1 MPNEKLLRGD
11 MVQLKTPEQGRYFT
25 GRIRKEI
32 GNEFLVDLPN
42 GLYVI
47 RPKHLWIL
55 CDTQTTYGVP
65 MGSDN

>member
-1 MPNEKLLRGD
+1 MSNEKLSRGD

-32 GNEFLVDLPN
+32 GDDFLVDLPN

-47 RPKHLWIL
+47 RPKQLWVL
-55 CDTQTTYGVP
+55 CDAQTPYDIP
-65 MGSDN
+65 IESDN